1 MDPVARAAAEAR
13 RYVRRVLV
21 ELGRPELAET
31 AELGVSELV
40 TNATLHSR
48 TPFEVRLVVGD
59 DGAVRIEVTDSSPGV
74 PVQKRHGDL
83 ATTGRGLRL
92 LDAAGRWGVE
102 PTPQGKT
109 VWFEPAAALDESAF
123 ARAGG
128 VDIELG

>member
-13 RYVRRVLV
+13 RYVRAALV
-21 ELGRPELAET
+21 QLGRQELIDT

-48 TPFEVRLVVGD
+48 TPFEVRVIGGGD
-59 DGAVRIEVTDSSPGV
+59 QPVRIEVTDGSPGV
-74 PVQKRHGDL
+74 PMQKRHGEL

-102 PTPQGKT
+102 PLPTGKT

-123 ARAGG
+123 
-128 VDIELG
+128 LGAVEIDLA